1 MVWRSFPRCTLLM
14 CRCTKVKYNLMLLQV
29 FSVAKVK
36 TVCRVIRH
44 MDVITC
50 LALDHGGNFL
60 MSGSRDTTSIIWD
73 VWSESGGSNVG
84 SNGGAA
90 GSNGASGETPN
101 PRPIQV
107 LSGHDRAVSCVAIS
121 TELDMAVSGSGKSG
135 SMPTFCNILY
145 P

>member
-1 MVWRSFPRCTLLM
+1 MLLM
-14 CRCTKVKYNLMLLQV
+14 CQCMKVKYNLILLQV

-73 VWSESGGSNVG
+73 VWSAESGSG
-84 SNGGAA
+84 NGGANGGGGA
-90 GSNGASGETPN
+90 GSNGATGETPN

-121 TELDMAVSGSGKSG
+121 TELDMAVSGSGTYAYG
-135 SMPTFCNILY
+135 SCQLSLCIPFTI
-145 P
+145 